1 MQSGRCL
8 AKLFETTN
16 ARVYLGGEISIPLH
30 FSRSFHWVATAS
42 DVCGL
47 MEEKKVHAGKPSFA
61 STSWRCG
68 EIILLSLWLKLDWWF
83 ACKFIWLVWTE
94 FPKEG
99 RFLSRRTHKT
109 IMWPFKKVQFGPTLA
124 RFFPDSVWDYK
135 QEKQIKWKAAFPGS
149 GPGGIIQIT
158 FFFLAPSFER
168 PSFEFSSQNGL
179 GMVISPLKGQ
189 GGGGG
194 AEKKERNIL
203 HLFQHTCRK
212 YPFFFRTCDFPK
224 LFAIATVYLFIAQ
237 RVTSSIKYF
246 PSKKRMK
253 KRRETREEAPSQLGP
268 TNGKKRQQTRTL

>member
-1 MQSGRCL
+1 
-8 AKLFETTN
+8 
-16 ARVYLGGEISIPLH
+16 
-30 FSRSFHWVATAS
+30 
-42 DVCGL
+42 

-99 RFLSRRTHKT
+99 GFLSRRTHKT

-179 GMVISPLKGQ
+179 GMVISPSMGRGERKK
-189 GGGGG
+189 
-194 AEKKERNIL
+194 KKEIYCIFSNTPAGSIRFSLELAI
-203 HLFQHTCRK
+203 FPSFSPSP
-212 YPFFFRTCDFPK
+212 PFIFLLPSVWRR
-224 LFAIATVYLFIAQ
+224 L
-237 RVTSSIKYF
+237 SSIFLAKREW
-246 PSKKRMK
+246 KKEGKLERK
-253 KRRETREEAPSQLGP
+253 PHHSSDRRTEKNGNKQEHYKQTISWSGEEAAGRH
-268 TNGKKRQQTRTL
+268 TH